1 MSRAR
6 SATGVGTP
14 RPPWHAS
21 LLHPAFLP
29 ALVAFVVHLPSVRFG
44 FVRDDTPLIVE
55 NAFMRGPGMLG
66 QLLAG
71 DFLASLGYTSG
82 LWRPLVLLSLWV
94 EGRLGGWAPALFHAT
109 NVLMHTGVTLLLG
122 LLLLQAGVSRWAA
135 LTGALWFAVIPAHLE
150 SVAWILGRTDLL
162 CGGFALLSLWLDRRA
177 RDRGRALPSVWALAA
192 FAAALLSKEAAAG
205 WIVVIAA
212 AELARSR
219 QFAARGR
226 EIARWLAPYLV
237 LTVLWLVV
245 HTLAAGRS
253 ELPPYLDA
261 AIRARR
267 HAAAFVMLPQ
277 YLAFLWPWYP
287 HSSDVALWLP
297 PPGLG
302 WWVVAG
308 AAFTLFCV
316 AAVVVLGVRQSPAAV
331 PGAIVVVALLPSV
344 ALALVKAFLTSG
356 ERMVYLPSAGV
367 AWLAAIALGWTVRK
381 GGVPR
386 WAAISASAILII
398 GSAAQTLRVQP
409 SWSDDAHVFQA
420 MTARQPTNPVGW
432 VGLAAVFAQR
442 GRKEDAESALA
453 RAGSI
458 APRLPAVDI
467 GRAELHYQYGEWEA
481 VIADAD
487 RALDLDDTSFQARL
501 LRASTLVRLR
511 RAEEA
516 GRDLERLMRDR
527 PGHPSVLL
535 VEGQRLLME
544 GRPAEAVAP
553 LEIATRRQPDDPG
566 AWFALGSAHAAVDDP
581 GAARLAMERGL
592 NLEPGYVAGWRMLAR
607 LCAALGDSL
616 AADEALLRARALI
629 GARPT
634 DPNTAPGES
643 DSPEG
648 APR

>member
-1 MSRAR
+1 MNRLR
-6 SATGVGTP
+6 SAAGAHT
-14 RPPWHAS
+14 RRLSWRAA

-29 ALVAFVVHLPSVRFG
+29 ALIAFTVHLPSVRFG

-94 EGRLGGWAPALFHAT
+94 EGRLGGWTPTLFHAT
-109 NVLMHTGVTLLLG
+109 NILMHTGVTLLLG

-135 LTGALWFAVIPAHLE
+135 LTGALWFAVMPAHLE
-150 SVAWILGRTDLL
+150 SIAWILGRTDLM

-177 RDRGRALPSVWALAA
+177 RARGRALPSGWALAA

-205 WIVVIAA
+205 WVAVIAA

-219 QFAARGR
+219 WSAAGRR
-226 EIARWLAPYLV
+226 EIARWLAPYLA
-237 LTVLWLVV
+237 LTALWLVV
-245 HTLAAGRS
+245 HALAAGRS

-261 AIRARR
+261 ALRARR
-267 HAAAFVMLPQ
+267 HAAALVMLPQ

-302 WWVVAG
+302 WSVAAG
-308 AAFTLFCV
+308 AAFTLFCL
-316 AAVVVLGVRQSPAAV
+316 AVVGVLGMRRSPAAV
-331 PGAIVVVALLPSV
+331 PGAIVVVALVPSV
-344 ALALVKAFLTSG
+344 ALALAKAFLTSG

-367 AWLAAIALGWTVRK
+367 AWLAVMALGWAVRQ
-381 GGVPR
+381 GGASR
-386 WAAISASAILII
+386 WAAITASAVLII
-398 GSAAQTLRVQP
+398 GSGAETLRVQP
-409 SWSDDAHVFQA
+409 SWADDARVFQT
-420 MTARQPTNPVGW
+420 MTARQPGNPVGW
-432 VGLAAVFAQR
+432 VGLAAVFAQS

-453 RAGSI
+453 RAAAI
-458 APRLPAVDI
+458 APHLPAVDI

-481 VIADAD
+481 VVANVD

-511 RAEEA
+511 RTEEA

-527 PGHPSVLL
+527 PGHPSVLM

-553 LEIATRRQPDDPG
+553 LEDAARRQPDEPG
-566 AWFALGSAHAAVDDP
+566 AWFALASARAAVDDP
-581 GAARLAMERGL
+581 GAARLAIERGL
-592 NLEPGYVAGWRMLAR
+592 DLEPGYVAGWRMLAR
-607 LCAALGDSL
+607 LCAALGDS
-616 AADEALLRARALI
+616 AASKAAWARARALI
-629 GARPT
+629 GAH
-634 DPNTAPGES
+634 ASGE
-643 DSPEG
+643 DTTMHGPEPPDG
-648 APR
+648 GPR